1 MFTWGALKPGRVPTG
16 SSPTAKDVG
25 PCIQSL
31 TDSPLPAHHPFWSWH
46 PEPSA
51 EAKGSSGAKSSAAVP
66 GQGAAAWVQPG
77 VGSNGSYVP
86 FGDRPLLSLDAALQG
101 DATAPLSRVGEA
113 PAAST
118 ASKQRDSSGNG
129 EEGWI
134 SPLFWVNL

>member
-16 SSPTAKDVG
+16 SSSTAKNVG

-101 DATAPLSRVGEA
+101 DATAPLSRVGEHPL
-113 PAAST
+113 PAQPPSRET
-118 ASKQRDSSGNG
+118 AQGMGKRDGFLPFS
-129 EEGWI
+129 E
-134 SPLFWVNL
+134 